1 MSKFL
6 IIIIYLVFISLGL
19 PDSLLGAGWPV
30 MQKDFDVDSSYAG
43 YISMTIAAMTIISA
57 LFSAPLGSKL
67 KEKWIIIISIGLTIL
82 GLILFSIAKQY
93 WNLFLFAIPYGL
105 GAGSIDASIN
115 NFVAIHYS
123 SRVMNFLHCFYGVGS
138 MISPNIMA
146 LALKFQS
153 WKEGY
158 RWTAYVQILILIVCF
173 ATLPLWNTNKKEE
186 KEKNSKEIEDNKENS
201 NENKDNK
208 NKIEVKKIRI
218 EKNGE
223 AKDNKENIIINEN
236 KENTE
241 NKENKKESQKEIEDS
256 SNRILK
262 INVKNKIDNE
272 INEDTNKAGETNE
285 DFAKKQ
291 TKNEKDKNSEEEI
304 KVMSILEVIKIKGV
318 VFSCIAF
325 FAYCSGEGT
334 CFLWTSS
341 FFSGTKKGLSDEAIA
356 SLSTTIFGGL
366 MLGRVLSGLVSE
378 KLGDKK
384 LIRIGLIVEFI
395 GIICVGIPIETYI
408 LAIIGYCLISI
419 GMGPIYP
426 SIQHLVP
433 LYFGKD
439 ASPTII
445 GLQMAS
451 AYLGTTLMPFIFGLI
466 QSKTSMWAH
475 PIFVGFFAILNCIF
489 IEIEFKLCDKKEEK
503 KEIKNNNNI
512 IE

>member
-6 IIIIYLVFISLGL
+6 VLIIYLIFISLGL
-19 PDSLLGAGWPV
+19 PDSLLGSGWPV
-30 MQKDFDVDSSYAG
+30 MQKEFDVDSSYAG
-43 YISMTIAAMTIISA
+43 YVSMTISAMTIISA
-57 LFSAPLGSKL
+57 LFSAQITSRL
-67 KEKWIIIISIGLTIL
+67 KEKWVVIISIGLTCI
-82 GLILFSIAKQY
+82 GLILFSISKNY
-93 WNLFLFAIPYGL
+93 WNLFIFAVPYGL
-105 GAGSIDASIN
+105 GAGSIDASMN

-146 LALKFQS
+146 LALRYKT

-158 RWTAYVQILILIVCF
+158 RWTAYIQIGILVICF
-173 ATLPLWNTNKKEE
+173 ATLPLWKMEKEE
-186 KEKNSKEIEDNKENS
+186 KTEEK
-201 NENKDNK
+201 
-208 NKIEVKKIRI
+208 
-218 EKNGE
+218 
-223 AKDNKENIIINEN
+223 
-236 KENTE
+236 
-241 NKENKKESQKEIEDS
+241 KENKKEEEENKKEEEENKKEEEENKKEDEKKEIEES
-256 SNRILK
+256 NNRIVK
-262 INVKNKIDNE
+262 IKVSKIGDNMKVKGTELETKEQFEKKIDRD
-272 INEDTNKAGETNE
+272 INKE
-285 DFAKKQ
+285 
-291 TKNEKDKNSEEEI
+291 KNEKKEEKKEEENI
-304 KVMSILEVIKIKGV
+304 KVVSILEAIKIKGV
-318 VFSCIAF
+318 IFSCIAF

-341 FFSGTKKGLSDEAIA
+341 FFDGTKEGLSDEAIA

-395 GIICVGIPIETYI
+395 GIICVGIPIKTYV
-408 LAIIGYCLISI
+408 LAIIGYCLTSI

-433 LYFGKD
+433 LYFGKE

-451 AYLGTTLMPFIFGLI
+451 AYLGTTLMPFVFGLI

-475 PIFVGFFAILNCIF
+475 PIYVGIFAILNCIF
-489 IEIEFKLCDKKEEK
+489 IEIEFKLCDKNKNENGNTEINTNNEVKEV
-503 KEIKNNNNI
+503 KEVK
-512 IE
+512 E